1 MLALILQSHPAFAP
15 PPSQDSD
22 LFLISCNEFGLHGFS
37 GRKFRIHWRMM
48 LIPPRCHLGNQFI
61 MPEVQRLK
69 PPPPPQDLRMVRIR
83 FLVVGYYR
91 PHGMNFPV
99 LAEQMIAAHPVR
111 RHVPDPHTETP

>member
-1 MLALILQSHPAFAP
+1 
-15 PPSQDSD
+15 
-22 LFLISCNEFGLHGFS
+22 
-37 GRKFRIHWRMM
+37 MM
-48 LIPPRCHLGNQFI
+48 LIPPRCHLCNQFL
-61 MPEVQRLK
+61 MPEVQRLE
-69 PPPPPQDLRMVRIR
+69 PPLPPQDLRMVRIR